1 MKIPQYGALRDESGC
16 TGCPTKGHQK
26 LAAPEFASKLPL
38 HEFDCVIVAIVGVL
52 KYDSFLLKLSQSTK
66 SLKWVHILT

>member
-1 MKIPQYGALRDESGC
+1 MKIPQYGALLDESGC

-38 HEFDCVIVAIVGVL
+38 HEFKCVIVAIVGVL
-52 KYDSFLLKLSQSTK
+52 KYDSIK
-66 SLKWVHILT
+66 SLKWVHILTE